1 MAKKADDIQFTA
13 ECAHEAVILR
23 AYCES
28 RFAVGEST
36 KTWRSITGEN
46 YKELTARPFSDGF
59 ESPEAARVAAQQSFD
74 DYSKDKSGIIYWRLT
89 PEIALS
95 TRRQKYSYY
104 MRLLISDKPRIS

>member
-1 MAKKADDIQFTA
+1 MADDIQFTA

-28 RFAVGEST
+28 RFTVGEST
-36 KTWRSITGEN
+36 KTWRSLTGES
-46 YKELTARPFSDGF
+46 YTQLTAMPFSEGF
-59 ESPEAARVAAQQSFD
+59 ESAEIARLDAQRSFD
-74 DYSKDKSGIIYWRLT
+74 EYSKDKSGILYWRIV

-104 MRLLISDKPRIS
+104 MRLLISDKPRIT